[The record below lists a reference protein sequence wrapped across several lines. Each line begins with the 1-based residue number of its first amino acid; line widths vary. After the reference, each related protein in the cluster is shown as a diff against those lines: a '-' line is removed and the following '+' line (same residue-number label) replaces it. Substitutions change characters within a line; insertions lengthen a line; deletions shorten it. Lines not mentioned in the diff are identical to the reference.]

1 MNSNIENNI
10 KQIFFYSKKISK
22 KNNCYYTYGMQVLKG
37 LVLVFSNVGLSILF
51 IILGTFLNSIIFN
64 VLAYI
69 FSGLFWP
76 LLIIFIYY
84 NSRNLSTKSS
94 SYLITHDGKIFKLS
108 LATSYYGRY
117 AGKYI
122 YRHCDDMSDPN
133 MIAKYYYDMIHFKYI
148 YPVKLEILSVY
159 SIIEHKKYFCITCD
173 YFNHLNGKLYYRK
186 KIYIHKCYV
195 RYHELINYLESMKV
209 K

>member
-22 KNNCYYTYGMQVLKG
+22 ENNCYYTYGMQVLKG
-37 LVLVFSNVGLSILF
+37 LVLVFSNLGLIILF

-64 VLAYI
+64 VLVYI
-69 FSGLFWP
+69 FAGLLWP

-122 YRHCDDMSDPN
+122 YSNCDDMADPN
-133 MIAKYYYDMIHFKYI
+133 MIARYYYDMIHFKYI
-148 YPVKLEILSVY
+148 YPVKLEILKVY
-159 SIIEHKKYFCITCD
+159 KVVEKNKYFCITCD
-173 YFNHLNGKLYYRK
+173 CLNHFNGKLYYRI
-186 KIYIHKCYV
+186 KIYIYKCYV
-195 RYHELINYLESMKV
+195 RYQELINILINMKNR
-209 K
+209 